1 MIKREAEEVTRLQKA
16 LEEAGISYD
25 ENLVIDGD
33 YTYDSGI
40 EAFEK
45 LWSNDEKPTAI
56 FVSSDEMA
64 LGVIHAAQD
73 AGLNVPTDVEVLGFD
88 NTRLALMV
96 RPQLSTVVQP
106 MYDIGAVAMRLLTKY
121 MNKEKWKITLL
132 SYLTVSNLEIQRS
145 SIKSSQR
152 LL

>member
-1 MIKREAEEVTRLQKA
+1 
-16 LEEAGISYD
+16 
-25 ENLVIDGD
+25 
-33 YTYDSGI
+33 
-40 EAFEK
+40 
-45 LWSNDEKPTAI
+45 
-56 FVSSDEMA
+56 MA

-145 SIKSSQR
+145 KYKKLTAFAVSFYSYAG
-152 LL
+152 

>member
-1 MIKREAEEVTRLQKA
+1 
-16 LEEAGISYD
+16 
-25 ENLVIDGD
+25 
-33 YTYDSGI
+33 
-40 EAFEK
+40 
-45 LWSNDEKPTAI
+45 
-56 FVSSDEMA
+56 MA

-145 SIKSSQR
+145 RKAHSICCE
-152 LL
+152 LLFDSG

>member
-1 MIKREAEEVTRLQKA
+1 
-16 LEEAGISYD
+16 
-25 ENLVIDGD
+25 
-33 YTYDSGI
+33 
-40 EAFEK
+40 
-45 LWSNDEKPTAI
+45 
-56 FVSSDEMA
+56 MA

-145 SIKSSQR
+145 RKLTAIAVSFIYIQDSMFE
-152 LL
+152 L

>member
-1 MIKREAEEVTRLQKA
+1 M
-16 LEEAGISYD
+16 
-25 ENLVIDGD
+25 IDGD

-64 LGVIHAAQD
+64 LGVIHARQD

-96 RPQLSTVVQP
+96 RPRLSTVVQP

-121 MNKEKWKITLL
+121 MNKEKVEDH
-132 SYLTVSNLEIQRS
+132 TVILPHRINLEIQRS
-145 SIKSSQR
+145 SIKAHSDCCE
-152 LL
+152 LLFIFRIIFFNYCIYSFIFLNV

>member
-1 MIKREAEEVTRLQKA
+1 MRRSYKVIEKA

-45 LWSNDEKPTAI
+45 LWSLDEKPTAI

-64 LGVIHAAQD
+64 LGVIHAK
-73 AGLNVPTDVEVLGFD
+73 
-88 NTRLALMV
+88 TRH
-96 RPQLSTVVQP
+96 
-106 MYDIGAVAMRLLTKY
+106 
-121 MNKEKWKITLL
+121 W
-132 SYLTVSNLEIQRS
+132 
-145 SIKSSQR
+145 IKCTN
-152 LL
+152 

>member
-1 MIKREAEEVTRLQKA
+1 MIKREARRSYKVTKKA

-73 AGLNVPTDVEVLGFD
+73 A
-88 NTRLALMV
+88 R
-96 RPQLSTVVQP
+96 
-106 MYDIGAVAMRLLTKY
+106 
-121 MNKEKWKITLL
+121 
-132 SYLTVSNLEIQRS
+132 
-145 SIKSSQR
+145 IKR
-152 LL
+152 TN

>member
-1 MIKREAEEVTRLQKA
+1 
-16 LEEAGISYD
+16 
-25 ENLVIDGD
+25 
-33 YTYDSGI
+33 
-40 EAFEK
+40 
-45 LWSNDEKPTAI
+45 
-56 FVSSDEMA
+56 MA

-73 AGLNVPTDVEVLGFD
+73 TGLNVPTDVEVLGFD

-145 SIKSSQR
+145 KYKKLTAIAVSFYSYSG
-152 LL
+152 

>member
-1 MIKREAEEVTRLQKA
+1 M
-16 LEEAGISYD
+16 
-25 ENLVIDGD
+25 IDGD

-64 LGVIHAAQD
+64 LGVIHARQD

-96 RPQLSTVVQP
+96 RPRLSTVVQP

-121 MNKEKWKITLL
+121 MNKEKVEDH
-132 SYLTVSNLEIQRS
+132 TVILPHRIQFRDS
-145 SIKSSQR
+145 TK
-152 LL
+152 